1 MVASGPLPCQNDS
14 GHGHVKETEMAG
26 KTPQR
31 PSTKKPPT
39 KNIKEKRQAKQQK
52 KQQKGGLGG

>member
-1 MVASGPLPCQNDS
+1 
-14 GHGHVKETEMAG
+14 MAG

-31 PSTKKPPT
+31 PSQKKPPT
-39 KNIKEKRQAKQQK
+39 KSIKEKRQAKQQK